1 MPEHE
6 DRILIVDDEPG
17 VRDALKAVLRDE
29 GFSVDTCGS
38 GEEALKHVQ
47 LKQFAAIFL
56 DVWLPE
62 MDGLETLT
70 ELRQRDVDAE
80 VVMISGHGT
89 IDTAVR
95 ATKLGAFDFIEKP
108 LSLEKTLLVLRNAL
122 RQRRLRRVNVKLLAQ
137 LSRDTAIIGKSA
149 AAAALRRDV
158 AAAGGRES
166 PVWIVGEPGSGRE
179 TVARRIHSLASNTG
193 APFVDVRCAA
203 LDADATRDALFGSGE
218 DGRLRLVGGGT
229 LLLTDVDRL
238 PIDDQRRL
246 ADVLNAE
253 RTHRRFQIMTI
264 SRHDAVAIDH
274 ALREVLAVIR
284 IDVPP
289 LRQRREDIP
298 EFAER
303 FLSELTSEYGG
314 PQKSWTAAA
323 LAALQRHDWP
333 GNVAELRN
341 LVEHVVMSV
350 SGASI
355 ESTDLPVEFGG
366 RGRPVIDFYADF
378 ESLTEATAVFR
389 QFYVGRVLEQETGDR
404 GKTAQ
409 RLGVTPEELEELLGS
424 F

>member
-1 MPEHE
+1 MLENE
-6 DRILIVDDEPG
+6 DRILVVDDEPG
-17 VRDALKAVLRDE
+17 VRDALEAVLRDE
-29 GFSVDTCGS
+29 GFPVDTCGS
-38 GEEALKHVQ
+38 GEDALEQVK
-47 LKQFAAIFL
+47 LKQFSAIFL

-70 ELRQRDVDAE
+70 ELRLRDIDAE

-149 AAAALRRDV
+149 AASALRRDI
-158 AAAGGRES
+158 AAAGSREL

-179 TVARRIHSLASNTG
+179 TVARRIHGLASDAE

-203 LDADATRDALFGSGE
+203 LDAVAARDALFGSADG
-218 DGRLRLVGGGT
+218 GRLRLVAGGT

-238 PIDDQRRL
+238 PTEDQRRL
-246 ADVLNAE
+246 AEVLNAE
-253 RTHRRFQIMTI
+253 QSNRRFQIVTI
-264 SRHDAVAIDH
+264 SRHDADAIDA
-274 ALREVLAVIR
+274 ALREVLTVIR

-298 EFAER
+298 EFAVR

-314 PQKSWTAAA
+314 PQKSWTPAA
-323 LAALQRHDWP
+323 LTALQQHDWP

-350 SGASI
+350 RGASI
-355 ESTDLPVEFGG
+355 EPTDLPIELGG

-378 ESLTEATAVFR
+378 DSLREATAVFR
-389 QFYVGRVLEQETGDR
+389 RFYVGRVLEQESGDR
-404 GKTAQ
+404 VRTTE
-409 RLGVTPEELEELLGS
+409 RLGVTPAELEEFLGGG
-424 F
+424 